1 MRDSVKVLVM
11 ALSLAGITC
20 GSSSGGKDLSK
31 FKGTW
36 QPTTYMA
43 TITCGGTPDV
53 VNTGDNITWSGGV
66 STDLVQTDPTTNC
79 VLDAD
84 VTGETASAISGQT
97 CTVHDSSGDNIVLNL
112 PQYTFSLSADG
123 QTATEASSGTANVTF
138 TDGTATVCQY
148 SESAS
153 YHKIT
158 S

>member
-1 MRDSVKVLVM
+1 MRDSVKVLAVT
-11 ALSLAGITC
+11 LSLAGAAC

-43 TITCGGTPDV
+43 TITCGGTPTV
-53 VNTGDNITWSGGV
+53 ENTGDNVTWNSGI

-79 VLDAD
+79 VLDAN
-84 VTGETASAISGQT
+84 VTGETASATSGQT
-97 CTVHDSSGDNIVLNL
+97 CAIQDANGDNILLNVS
-112 PQYTFSLSADG
+112 QYTFSLSADG
-123 QTATEASSGTANVTF
+123 QTATEAASGTANVTF
-138 TDGTATVCQY
+138 TDGSAEVCQY